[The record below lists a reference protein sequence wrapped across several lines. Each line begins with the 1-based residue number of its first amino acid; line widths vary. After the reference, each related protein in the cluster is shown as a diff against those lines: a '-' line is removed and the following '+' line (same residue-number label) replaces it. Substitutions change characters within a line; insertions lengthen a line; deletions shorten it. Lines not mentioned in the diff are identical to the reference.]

1 MLCSISTQKSAASNW
16 LDRLRSS
23 KGFSYA
29 DHRNLEQFLTHHTPS
44 GSDSLPP
51 NTQTELTDGN
61 SNSNNTGSESSS
73 DPIRSV
79 NEPVLRRDR
88 NPAAPHNNGENE
100 ELSSVVMN
108 VLSEL
113 FCMGESTSFPKF
125 NVKRGSRKQTN
136 PRFCASAEINSD
148 AVVEDGQ
155 RKEETVLLDKCRV
168 EIKDSQVKL
177 LEQGHNS
184 NLAEEEEKSHA
195 NLMGFS
201 RTEVT
206 VIDTSCAPWKFEKL
220 LFRKKNVW
228 KVRDK
233 KSKTMNLGKK
243 KRKAD
248 VKSEDARSEKKQKVI
263 SGHDGYAAKGRECK
277 YSVTEKLQLNDKLE
291 ETCKRTSDSVGQ
303 ASKKKQGNLKLKKAS
318 SSVVLIKSIPTSKK
332 NGTGIAKNFL
342 KPSHRQCQAQGSIIN

>member
-1 MLCSISTQKSAASNW
+1 MLCSISTQKSGSNW

-23 KGFSYA
+23 KGFSFA
-29 DHRNLEQFLTHHTPS
+29 DHSNLEQFLTHQTPN
-44 GSDSLPP
+44 GSDSLSP
-51 NTQTELTDGN
+51 NAETELRDY
-61 SNSNNTGSESSS
+61 NTGSESSS
-73 DPIRSV
+73 DPIEPV
-79 NEPVLRRDR
+79 NEPVLHRDQT
-88 NPAAPHNNGENE
+88 PAAPHSSGENE
-100 ELSSVVMN
+100 ELCNVVTD
-108 VLSEL
+108 VLAEL

-125 NVKRGSRKQTN
+125 SVKRGSRKQTN
-136 PRFCASAEINSD
+136 PRFCASSEINN
-148 AVVEDGQ
+148 AVVVEGGQ
-155 RKEETVLLDKCRV
+155 RKEETASLRV

-177 LEQGHNS
+177 LEQSDNL
-184 NLAEEEEKSHA
+184 NLAEEEDKSHA

-201 RTEVT
+201 RAEVM

-233 KSKTMNLGKK
+233 RSKTMHLGKK

-248 VKSEDARSEKKQKVI
+248 MTNEDAGGEKKRKVI
-263 SGHDGYAAKGRECK
+263 SGHDGYAAKGGVCK
-277 YSVTEKLQLNDKLE
+277 YSVNEKLQLDDKLE

-303 ASKKKQGNLKLKKAS
+303 LSKRKQGNLKLKRAS

-342 KPSHRQCQAQGSIIN
+342 KPSHQQYQSQ

>member
-1 MLCSISTQKSAASNW
+1 MLCSISTQKSAGSNW

-23 KGFSYA
+23 KGFSFA
-29 DHRNLEQFLTHHTPS
+29 DNRNLEQFITHQTPN

-51 NTQTELTDGN
+51 STETEIRD
-61 SNSNNTGSESSS
+61 SNNNIGSESSS
-73 DPIRSV
+73 DPIRPV
-79 NEPVLRRDR
+79 NEPVLHRDQA
-88 NPAAPHNNGENE
+88 PAAPHNSGDNE
-100 ELSSVVMN
+100 ELCSVVTN

-125 NVKRGSRKQTN
+125 SVKRGSRKQTN
-136 PRFCASAEINSD
+136 PRFCASSEINSD
-148 AVVEDGQ
+148 AVVEGGQ
-155 RKEETVLLDKCRV
+155 RKEETESLDKCRV

-177 LEQGHNS
+177 LEQGHNL
-184 NLAEEEEKSHA
+184 NLAEEEDKSNA

-201 RTEVT
+201 RTEVM

-233 KSKTMNLGKK
+233 KSKTLNWGKK

-248 VKSEDARSEKKQKVI
+248 VTSEDARGEKKQKFI

-277 YSVTEKLQLNDKLE
+277 SSVSEKLQLDDKSE
-291 ETCKRTSDSVGQ
+291 GTCKRTSDSVGQ
-303 ASKKKQGNLKLKKAS
+303 ASKKKQGSLKLKKS
-318 SSVVLIKSIPTSKK
+318 SPSVVLIKSIPTSKK
-332 NGTGIAKNFL
+332 NGTGFAKNSL
-342 KPSHRQCQAQGSIIN
+342 KPSHRQCQAQ

>member
-1 MLCSISTQKSAASNW
+1 MLCTISTQKSAGSNW

-23 KGFSYA
+23 KGFSFA
-29 DHRNLEQFLTHHTPS
+29 DNRNLEQFLTHQSPN
-44 GSDSLPP
+44 GSDSLPHH
-51 NTQTELTDGN
+51 TETELRDDK
-61 SNSNNTGSESSS
+61 NNTGSESSS
-73 DPIRSV
+73 DPIRPV
-79 NEPVLRRDR
+79 NEPVLRRGQA
-88 NPAAPHNNGENE
+88 PAAPHNSGENE
-100 ELSSVVMN
+100 ELSSVVTN

-136 PRFCASAEINSD
+136 PRFCASSEINSD

-155 RKEETVLLDKCRV
+155 RKDEIASLVKYRV

-177 LEQGHNS
+177 LEQGHIS
-184 NLAEEEEKSHA
+184 NLAEEEDKSHA

-201 RTEVT
+201 RTEVM

-248 VKSEDARSEKKQKVI
+248 VTNEDAGGEKKRKII
-263 SGHDGYAAKGRECK
+263 SGHDGDAAKGRECK
-277 YSVTEKLQLNDKLE
+277 YSVSEKLQLDDKLE

-303 ASKKKQGNLKLKKAS
+303 PSKKKQGKLKRAS

-332 NGTGIAKNFL
+332 NGTGTAKNFL
-342 KPSHRQCQAQGSIIN
+342 KPSHRQCQAQ